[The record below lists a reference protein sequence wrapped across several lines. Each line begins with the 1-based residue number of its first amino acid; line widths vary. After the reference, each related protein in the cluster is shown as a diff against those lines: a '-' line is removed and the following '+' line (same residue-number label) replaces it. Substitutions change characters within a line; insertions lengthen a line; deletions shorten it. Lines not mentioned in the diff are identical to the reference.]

1 MATYTEHQQRMLDQ
15 NSLDPDSNWEAAAYK
30 KLVSTPPS
38 AGKLARVLDVQYY
51 LTRLEGQLLRLNTL
65 TAPNVGDVW
74 DVKSVRGTIASA
86 QAFAQSLRNALDE
99 NRIDVA

>member
-1 MATYTEHQQRMLDQ
+1 MATYTEYQQRILDQ

-30 KLVSTPPS
+30 TLEKQQTPLDQ
-38 AGKLARVLDVQYY
+38 KDVQYY

-65 TAPNVGDVW
+65 TSPGIGDVW
-74 DVKSVRGTIASA
+74 DVKSIRGTIASA
-86 QAFAQSLRNALDE
+86 QAFTQSLRNALDE